1 MGPYNMKVTTENAI
15 NKHFDKEAES
25 IRMYSPHHAD
35 TRDRLLKANEEE
47 RERYLQEFRKA
58 GEIKVRAVG
67 QQWDLVLD
75 SETYRIRKM
84 SGLSRKDFAA
94 RYKIPIRTLEKW
106 ERGEIK
112 PAAYVVDWLAR
123 LVKIDTEGAE

>member
-1 MGPYNMKVTTENAI
+1 MGPHNMKVTTENAI
-15 NKHFDKEAES
+15 NDHFDQAAER
-25 IRMYSPHHAD
+25 IRMYAPHDAN
-35 TRDRLLKANEEE
+35 TYNRLLKASEEQ

-67 QQWDLVLD
+67 QRWDLIID

-84 SGLSRKDFAA
+84 SGLSRKDFAE

-106 ERGEIK
+106 ERQESN
-112 PAAYVVDWLAR
+112 PAEYVVLLLERA
-123 LVKIDTEGAE
+123 VKEDFER

>member
-15 NKHFDKEAES
+15 NDHFDQAAER
-25 IRMYSPHHAD
+25 IRMYAPHDAN
-35 TRDRLLKANEEE
+35 TYNRLLKASEEE

-67 QQWDLVLD
+67 QQWDLILD

-84 SGLSRKDFAA
+84 SGLSRKDFAE

-106 ERGEIK
+106 ERQESN
-112 PAAYVVDWLAR
+112 PAEYVVLLLERAVREDF
-123 LVKIDTEGAE
+123 KI